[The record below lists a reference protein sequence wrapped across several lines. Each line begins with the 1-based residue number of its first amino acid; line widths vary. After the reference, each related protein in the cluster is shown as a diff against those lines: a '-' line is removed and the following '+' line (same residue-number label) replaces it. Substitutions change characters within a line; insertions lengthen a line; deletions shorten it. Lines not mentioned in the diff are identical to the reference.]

1 MISTIAKLIGG
12 LHFSYIP
19 LGNEDMSIL
28 IASALMIGIVA
39 SLFCKNIKS
48 SIAVIVTMF
57 MFVVSFANIQR
68 YIGNDTI
75 TIAVLKNNAS
85 VSAIVH
91 DNKSACVIDLKKG
104 GKTAE
109 YAVKYLNRNGIRKI
123 NSIVMNVDAV
133 SSQVIYDKQ
142 FNIFEIE
149 TYMIPEVDRKYVDT
163 KNENIYFYT
172 DRSRIDTS
180 DYNIEFKDD
189 IVVTDVKGTELLFCT
204 SESDISDYNNCE
216 VTILYSGKKFASSP
230 ASGSI
235 VIMSEKPEN
244 QFLPEA
250 NYINESVGF
259 EFNKYGEM
267 KTKLIR

>member
-1 MISTIAKLIGG
+1 
-12 LHFSYIP
+12 
-19 LGNEDMSIL
+19 MSIL

-189 IVVTDVKGTELLFCT
+189 IVVIDVKGTELLFCT